1 MFLLKKKDDDLIER
15 IRYSMKADLNPN
27 DNEEGE
33 EAEEID
39 NDMLISTVNVDPEI
53 PVFLSYF
60 TCYPQ
65 KSGKL
70 SYYNDVYGYD
80 RAIQREMHRLIE

>member
-1 MFLLKKKDDDLIER
+1 
-15 IRYSMKADLNPN
+15 
-27 DNEEGE
+27 
-33 EAEEID
+33 
-39 NDMLISTVNVDPEI
+39 MLISTVNVEPEI

-65 KSGKL
+65 KSGEL